1 MNLEAIEKKT
11 STDVDN
17 IRDGKR
23 KKYVKKY
30 AKKYDVI
37 KRNDDN
43 YLRLNKSK
51 TRQENLR
58 HG

>member
-23 KKYVKKY
+23 KKY